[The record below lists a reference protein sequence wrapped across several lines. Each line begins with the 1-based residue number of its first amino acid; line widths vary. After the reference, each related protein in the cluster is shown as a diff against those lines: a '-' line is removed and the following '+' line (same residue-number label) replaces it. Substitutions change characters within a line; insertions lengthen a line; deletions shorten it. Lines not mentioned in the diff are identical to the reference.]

1 MAMRGRG
8 RARPSGGRNSNPSGE
23 ANPNVA
29 DMLQNLHLTAEEE
42 LVAISDDEEG
52 EETAVHEHALIG
64 KVLSPEMLHVNTVKG
79 AMKPA
84 WGNPPGLVMRS
95 IGEMGQNL
103 FVAEFGHRQDMIY
116 ALEGSPWMVRKHAVV
131 LQPYDEKLRPSEIS
145 FDKMEMWV
153 RILNLPLGWMNAHRG
168 ERAMDLIGNV
178 VKMDVD
184 KSGKASGAYLRARVA
199 VENLR

>member
-1 MAMRGRG
+1 
-8 RARPSGGRNSNPSGE
+8 
-23 ANPNVA
+23 
-29 DMLQNLHLTAEEE
+29 
-42 LVAISDDEEG
+42 VAISDDEEG
-52 EETAVHEHALIG
+52 EETAVQEHALIG
-64 KVLSPEMLHVNTVKG
+64 KVLSSEMLHVNTVKG

-131 LQPYDEKLRPSEIS
+131 LQPYDKKLRPSEIS

-178 VKMDVD
+178 AKMDVD
-184 KSGKASGAYLRARVA
+184 KSGKASGAYLCARVA
-199 VENLR
+199 VEN